1 MNELVTKIN
10 RSVIGE
16 RTQLKTPFGL
26 KPLVYADY
34 TASGRALEFVENF
47 VKRSVLPFYA
57 NTHSESSFTGRQS
70 TLLREAARASVK
82 KSVGAGADHAVVFCG
97 SGATTGINKIIRL
110 LGLDQPCAPEQQ
122 PVVFIG
128 PYEHHSNE
136 LPWRESCAE
145 VVTIPLDALG
155 HIDIVVLKE
164 KLEQYQNRSLKIA
177 SFSAASN
184 VTGII
189 SPVADITTL
198 VHRYGFLSF
207 WDYAA
212 GGPYLPINVSG
223 TGQDDHLDAVF
234 ISPHKFI
241 GGPGTPGVL
250 VVRKSM
256 ITATAPAMPG
266 GGTVSFVAPDRHRYI
281 DCLERREEGGTP
293 AIVESIRAGIV
304 FDLKDRVGTDT
315 IHALEQQHLAKAF
328 KRWSQN
334 DSIEVLGGTDAERL
348 SIVSLRIRNDDKDLH
363 YGFIVAALNDV
374 FGIQARGGCSCAG
387 PYGHSLLGLD
397 ENQSKAIEAA
407 NLNGDMV
414 LRPGW
419 VRLNFNYFLDSVTV
433 DYLIDAVDWI
443 ATNGVKLLPYYQ
455 FDVVSGT
462 WNFMGNRSDMPVVLS
477 DYLSGSEQCE
487 SVEIDFDSCIASV
500 ADALSK
506 VAANP
511 IDVSL
516 QSDAKSLRWFLQPT
530 EAGKLL

>member
-1 MNELVTKIN
+1 MNELLTKIN
-10 RSVIGE
+10 SAVIGE

-34 TASGRALEFVENF
+34 TASGRALDFVEQYINN
-47 VKRSVLPFYA
+47 RVLPFYA

-70 TLLREAARASVK
+70 TLLRESARKAIK
-82 KSVGAGADHAVVFCG
+82 KSVGADEDHAVVFCG
-97 SGATTGINKIIRL
+97 SGATTGINKLIRL
-110 LGLDQPCAPEQQ
+110 LGLDQPCVAAQQ

-145 VVTIPLDALG
+145 VVTIPLDACG
-155 HIDIVVLKE
+155 HIDVAVLEE
-164 KLEQYQNRSLKIA
+164 KLEQYKDRALKIA

-189 SPVADITTL
+189 SPVASITAL

-223 TGQDDHLDAVF
+223 SGQDDSIDAAF

-256 ITATAPAMPG
+256 ITATSPAMPG
-266 GGTVSFVAPDRHRYI
+266 GGTVSFVAPNRHRYI
-281 DCLERREEGGTP
+281 ECLERREEGGTP
-293 AIVESIRAGIV
+293 AIVESIRAGVV

-315 IHALEQQHLAKAF
+315 IHARETSHLNRAF
-328 KRWSQN
+328 NQWGRNEKI
-334 DSIEVLGGTDAERL
+334 DILGGTEAQRL
-348 SIVSLRIRNDDKDLH
+348 SIVSLRITHDGKDLH
-363 YGFIVAALNDV
+363 YGFVVAALNDV

-387 PYGHSLLGLD
+387 PYGHSLLGISESD
-397 ENQSKAIEAA
+397 SEAIESA
-407 NLNGDMV
+407 NLAGDMV

-419 VRLNFNYFLDSVTV
+419 VRLNFNYFLDTETV
-433 DYLIDAVDWI
+433 DYLINAIDWI
-443 ATNGVKLLPYYQ
+443 ATHGVKLLPYYQ
-455 FDVVSGT
+455 FDINSGT
-462 WNFMGNRSDMPVVLS
+462 WNFLGQRVDMPVKLTDYLASDLATEKVELDFQGCVDAVSKRLS
-477 DYLSGSEQCE
+477 DVALMAKDVELKAE
-487 SVEIDFDSCIASV
+487 SSV
-500 ADALSK
+500 
-506 VAANP
+506 
-511 IDVSL
+511 
-516 QSDAKSLRWFLQPT
+516 LRWFVQPS
-530 EAGKLL
+530 EVI